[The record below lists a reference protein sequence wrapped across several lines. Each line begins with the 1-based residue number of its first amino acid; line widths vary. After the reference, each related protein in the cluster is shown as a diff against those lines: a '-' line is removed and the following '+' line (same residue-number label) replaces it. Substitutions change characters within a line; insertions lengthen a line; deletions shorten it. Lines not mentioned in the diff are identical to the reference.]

1 MKLHFTKMQG
11 LGNDFVVIDSVSQD
25 IQLDKDLIKKIAD
38 RHYGVGCDQVL
49 LIAPPRSLEE
59 DFFYRIFNSNGG
71 EVEQCGNGVRCLA
84 KFIYEHQFSAKK
96 IIKIATIKTKMEVIL
111 CDDGMVKVNMGEP
124 IFDTEKWLFKEGIEF
139 VILSM
144 GNPHAVTYVDK
155 IDEAPVNSV
164 GAQVSTHS
172 DFPLQTNVG
181 FMQIQNRHQIT
192 LRVYERHEGETLACG
207 SGACAAVAAGILQG
221 KLDEVVEVYLPGG
234 MLKIEWKGKGHPLWM
249 SGPAKKVFVGVYDSD
264 DAASSI

>member
-11 LGNDFVVIDSVSQD
+11 LGNDFIVIDGVSQS
-25 IQLDKDLIKKIAD
+25 ILLDENLIREIAD

-49 LIAPPRSLEE
+49 LLEPPRTTNE
-59 DFFYRIFNSNGG
+59 DFFYRIFNSNGT

-84 KFIYEHQFSAKK
+84 KFIHEHDFSPKRTV
-96 IIKIATIKTKMEVIL
+96 KIATKNAMMEVTL

-124 IFDTEKWLFKEGIEF
+124 AFDAQKWVFDLENQPIEF
-139 VILSM
+139 VTLSM
-144 GNPHAVTYVDK
+144 GNPHAVTIVDK
-155 IDEAPVNSV
+155 IDEAPVHFV
-164 GAQVSTHS
+164 GAQVSTHP

-181 FMQIQNRHQIT
+181 FMQIQNRHQIA

-207 SGACAAVAAGILQG
+207 SGACAAVAVGIIQN
-221 KLDEVVEVYLPGG
+221 KLDEEVEVYLPGG

-249 SGPAKKVFVGVYDSD
+249 SGPAKKVFVGVYTPD
-264 DAASSI
+264 

>member
-11 LGNDFVVIDSVSQD
+11 LGNDFIVIDGVTQD
-25 IQLDKDLIKKIAD
+25 ILLHEDFIKKIAD

-49 LIAPPRSLEE
+49 LLEPPRSSEE
-59 DFFYRIFNSNGG
+59 DFFYRIFNSNGS

-84 KFIYEHQFSAKK
+84 KFIHEHQFSSKK
-96 IIKIATIKTKMEVIL
+96 IIKIATIKTKMEMTL

-124 IFDTEKWLFKEGIEF
+124 IFDDQVWRMTFEKNSFEF

-155 IDEAPVNSV
+155 IDDAPVNSV
-164 GAQVSTHS
+164 GEQVSTHS
-172 DFPLQTNVG
+172 DFPLQINVG
-181 FMQIQNRHQIT
+181 FMQIKNQHQIA

-207 SGACAAVAAGILQG
+207 SGACAAVAAGILQA
-221 KLDEVVEVYLPGG
+221 KLGETVEVHLPGG
-234 MLKIEWKGKGHPLWM
+234 VLNIEWKGKGHPLWM
-249 SGPAKKVFVGVYDSD
+249 SGPAKKVFIGIYDD
-264 DAASSI
+264 NE